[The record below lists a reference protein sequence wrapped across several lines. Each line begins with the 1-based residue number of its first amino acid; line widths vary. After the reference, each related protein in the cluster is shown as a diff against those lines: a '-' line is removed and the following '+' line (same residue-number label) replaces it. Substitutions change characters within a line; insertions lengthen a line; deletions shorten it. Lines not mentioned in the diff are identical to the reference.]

1 MAASKFRWSLSEKFK
16 LLLIDAICYL
26 AITTALYFWLVT
38 DANFNKLLLS
48 PGFLFIWLNLLVW
61 NYIYGNYEIEIQA
74 NFQKTFKKAALVFLS
89 TLILATLANYLVG
102 KERSGIFGRGVL
114 GGSLLGFWLYLHIS
128 RWILASLWRS
138 MHESFRWMFVSDAET
153 KSAVM
158 KDLATSKSPVS
169 IDWVS
174 QISEEQLLKNA
185 GHFFG
190 VVFSVKDKDP
200 GLIDTL
206 MKVRLQG
213 LPVFDLI
220 EFYESHFKK
229 VPIFYLSAEFF
240 SFSKGFSLL
249 GNSFLQRLKRLSDLA
264 IAVPMLILLSPI
276 MALVALLVRL
286 ESPGAAL
293 YRQAR
298 SGKDGRVFTLIKFRS
313 MRNDAEKHG
322 AQWAQTNDSRITGLG
337 KILRKTRLDELP
349 QLSNILKG
357 EMSFVGP
364 RPERPQFN
372 AELEKNIP
380 FYQLRHLVRPGLT
393 GWAQVNY
400 PYGASMEDSYQ
411 KLQYDLYYVKNF
423 SLLLDLQ
430 IILKTIRVVI
440 LGQGR

>member
-16 LLLIDAICYL
+16 LLLLDAICYL
-26 AITTALYFWLVT
+26 AITVLLYFWLVT
-38 DANFNKLLLS
+38 DASFNKLLLS
-48 PGFLFIWLNLLVW
+48 PGFLFIWLNLLIW

-74 NFQKTFKKAALVFLS
+74 NFQKTFKKAALVFIS

-128 RWILASLWRS
+128 RWILAWLWRS
-138 MHESFRWMFVSDAET
+138 MHESFRWMFVSDT
-153 KSAVM
+153 KTKFEVM
-158 KDLATSKSPVS
+158 KDLAASKSPVS

-185 GHFFG
+185 AHFFG
-190 VVFSVKDKDP
+190 VVFSVKDRDP
-200 GLIDTL
+200 HLIDTL

-220 EFYESHFKK
+220 EFYENHFKK

-264 IAVPMLILLSPI
+264 IAIPMLLLSLPI
-276 MALVALLVRL
+276 MAVVALLVRL
-286 ESPGAAL
+286 ESSGSAL
-293 YRQAR
+293 YRQSR

-313 MRNDAEKHG
+313 MRTDAEKHG
-322 AQWAQTNDSRITGLG
+322 AQWAQTNDVRITNLG

-349 QLSNILKG
+349 QLWNILKG

-364 RPERPQFN
+364 RPERPEFN

-430 IILKTIRVVI
+430 IILKTIRVVV